1 MKRVE
6 GHKHLF
12 REDSGAIVNTDT
24 TEYLQYVKLRS
35 ERRKQREEIDEK
47 LGFELIQINENT
59 ELEEAFAVDYYPHVI
74 LSHKGK

>member
-12 REDSGAIVNTDT
+12 RDDSGAIVNTDT

-35 ERRKQREEIDEK
+35 ERKRQREEID
-47 LGFELIQINENT
+47 QIKDDISEIKSLLMEIINGPRQNRIR
-59 ELEEAFAVDYYPHVI
+59 VDE
-74 LSHKGK
+74 

>member
-24 TEYLQYVKLRS
+24 NGYNQYVKLRS
-35 ERRKQREEIDEK
+35 ERRRQREEIDGLKQDISEIK
-47 LGFELIQINENT
+47 SLLMEIINGPKQHQTRNNDQN
-59 ELEEAFAVDYYPHVI
+59 V
-74 LSHKGK
+74 

>member
-24 TEYLQYVKLRS
+24 NGYNQYVKLRS
-35 ERRKQREEIDEK
+35 ERRRQREEIDGLKQDISEIK
-47 LGFELIQINENT
+47 SLLMEIINGPKQHQTRNN
-59 ELEEAFAVDYYPHVI
+59 D
-74 LSHKGK
+74 